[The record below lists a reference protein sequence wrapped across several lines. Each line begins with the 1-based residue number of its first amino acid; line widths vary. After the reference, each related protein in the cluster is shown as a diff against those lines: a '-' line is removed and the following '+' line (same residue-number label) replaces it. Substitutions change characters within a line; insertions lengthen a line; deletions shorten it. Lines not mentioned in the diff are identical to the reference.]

1 MKNLIS
7 SLQIALENLEKGTIS
22 RTEIEQMTNDAREL
36 YERLVVLRFKAYEQ
50 LTHSSFEKEVSL
62 SADVSNEVQE
72 TLIAKEA
79 LVETPASG
87 AFDFSLFEE
96 AAVAAPI
103 AETVA
108 PVTETVAPAVVET
121 VAPVAETVV
130 EPVAVETSAPIEME
144 VATPE
149 VEEHISVTTS
159 EVVIDNQE
167 FEKTQEVHSIV
178 EETPVATT
186 VIETQTTSY
195 EAVAPKEEAVSA
207 PSTGFQAGVH
217 PYVPA
222 IKKVEQNIRGNY
234 SIVPLETLVGSFT
247 LGEKLQFIN
256 QLFNGSSEAFSSAIK
271 KLDGLSGMDEARNVV
286 AEIVA
291 SNGWDIEG
299 EATEEFLLK
308 VCRRYAATLSV

>member
-96 AAVAAPI
+96 AAVVAPI

-108 PVTETVAPAVVET
+108 PAVAET
-121 VAPVAETVV
+121 VAPVVETVV

-178 EETPVATT
+178 EETPIATT

-195 EAVAPKEEAVSA
+195 EAVAPKEEVVSA

-234 SIVPLETLVGSFT
+234 SIVPLDTLVGSFT

-271 KLDGLSGMDEARNVV
+271 KLDSLSGMDEARNVV

>member
-50 LTHSSFEKEVSL
+50 LTQSSFEKEVSL

-96 AAVAAPI
+96 AVVAAPI

-108 PVTETVAPAVVET
+108 PAVAET

-207 PSTGFQAGVH
+207 PSTGFQSGVH

>member
-96 AAVAAPI
+96 AAVVAPI

-108 PVTETVAPAVVET
+108 PAVAET
-121 VAPVAETVV
+121 VAPVVETVV

-167 FEKTQEVHSIV
+167 FEKTQEVHSFV

>member
-87 AFDFSLFEE
+87 VFDFSLFEE

-108 PVTETVAPAVVET
+108 PVTET

-167 FEKTQEVHSIV
+167 FEKTQEVHSFV

-195 EAVAPKEEAVSA
+195 EAVAPKEKAVSA